1 MESLDLNEKYNILI
15 DVVEDLPIEF
25 IRQVKINYDSRY
37 ISKIFIF
44 ELNKIINNH
53 NDKKTKIIFNELK
66 YDNYKM
72 EDIYYLI
79 SKIVNILIANN
90 YKVNYYPNYKKDGF
104 NLFINSLMFSFY
116 YEIEEIIIEFM

>member
-1 MESLDLNEKYNILI
+1 
-15 DVVEDLPIEF
+15 
-25 IRQVKINYDSRY
+25 
-37 ISKIFIF
+37 
-44 ELNKIINNH
+44 
-53 NDKKTKIIFNELK
+53 
-66 YDNYKM
+66 M

>member
-116 YEIEEIIIEFM
+116 HEIEEIIIEFM